1 MRKTKLALA
10 CTLILTSALSTAY
23 AEEVKTK
30 GIEVTATR
38 VERDLLQVPVSVSV
52 VSEKQIKKS
61 GASTIGDLLKDVP
74 GVEVNNDEIGR
85 ASCRERV

>member
-30 GIEVTATR
+30 GI
-38 VERDLLQVPVSVSV
+38 
-52 VSEKQIKKS
+52 
-61 GASTIGDLLKDVP
+61 
-74 GVEVNNDEIGR
+74 
-85 ASCRERV
+85 